1 MAGRAAGEAAR
12 VLGAVE
18 DELVALQVASRK
30 QQRLLRKEQ
39 KVLGRGGY
47 PPAPVLPETAA
58 RLAALRAQA
67 RGLRAELGRARR
79 AAEAEMAGAAGFVE
93 SCGARLV
100 AAVSGGG
107 GAAARGPP
115 GGPAPPAPG
124 GPAGEFSR
132 LSPAAAPG
140 APRATASPPEAA
152 AAPAGPRA
160 GRPAAGCS
168 RRPDSTAATDTST
181 SRT

>member
-100 AAVSGGG
+100 AAVSGRG

>member
-100 AAVSGGG
+100 AAVSGRG
-107 GAAARGPP
+107 GAAARAPP

>member
-1 MAGRAAGEAAR
+1 M
-12 VLGAVE
+12 
-18 DELVALQVASRK
+18 ALQVASRK

-107 GAAARGPP
+107 GQPPKDRQEGPP
-115 GGPAPPAPG
+115 LRPREGQQGSSPG
-124 GPAGEFSR
+124 
-132 LSPAAAPG
+132 
-140 APRATASPPEAA
+140 
-152 AAPAGPRA
+152 
-160 GRPAAGCS
+160 
-168 RRPDSTAATDTST
+168 
-181 SRT
+181 

>member
-107 GAAARGPP
+107 GQPPKDRQEGPP
-115 GGPAPPAPG
+115 LRPREGQQGSSPG
-124 GPAGEFSR
+124 
-132 LSPAAAPG
+132 
-140 APRATASPPEAA
+140 
-152 AAPAGPRA
+152 
-160 GRPAAGCS
+160 
-168 RRPDSTAATDTST
+168 
-181 SRT
+181 

>member
-107 GAAARGPP
+107 GAAPRGPP

>member
-107 GAAARGPP
+107 GAAARAPP

>member
-107 GAAARGPP
+107 AAARAPP

>member
-107 GAAARGPP
+107 GQPPKDRQEGPP
-115 GGPAPPAPG
+115 LRPREGQPG
-124 GPAGEFSR
+124 S
-132 LSPAAAPG
+132 SPG
-140 APRATASPPEAA
+140 
-152 AAPAGPRA
+152 
-160 GRPAAGCS
+160 
-168 RRPDSTAATDTST
+168 
-181 SRT
+181 